1 MVEMGGRRSILWLL
15 LSSVLLAGP
24 LSATSGTSGA
34 RLTAAAGVAR
44 VSAGDT
50 SAAGDVGFA
59 VARLGGSSVA
69 GTAAAVSRRFFSPG
83 VAAAF
88 VVTSASFADVLA
100 IGPAAARLGAPVL
113 YAGRS
118 AVPSPTVAELRR
130 LRPDRIYVVGSRASI
145 GESVRALLAT
155 LSTGGATRITA
166 RTPYAL
172 AARLSARFF
181 PTSATVFVAT
191 GEDFHNAL
199 AGGAAAAVQRA
210 PMLLVSS
217 TTLPQVTATELSRLD
232 PTRIVLI
239 GTKASVSSSVAAA
252 LSAYGTVERV
262 AGRGP
267 AATAAAV
274 AGRFFGAD
282 RPAVFLAGVTTFTA
296 AAAAV
301 PAAGG
306 RRSPLLWAG
315 ESRLTATTRAQLVRL
330 SPARAYLVG
339 GRGTLG
345 VPVAK
350 AVQRL
355 LGVCWSG
362 DKPSDET
369 QQVISRVPAATKQ
382 VALTFDMAGRLV
394 PARQIVSYLA
404 ANQVCTTFFLSGA
417 MARTEEGHQVVS
429 RIARRPELFE
439 IGNHTMHH
447 CDLVR
452 GGGGSPTSAPCQV
465 SMTATFIRAE
475 LTSARDVIDPM
486 TRMQSAPYWRPPY
499 SSYNPFVLDNVAAA
513 GYPKTIQFNRDTIDW
528 KESSTASDIVARVL
542 DPPPPAGT
550 IVLFHLGGYHTL
562 ESLPWIVNALR
573 GAGYKLTTVSDLLD

>member
-1 MVEMGGRRSILWLL
+1 MVPMGFRRSVLWLL
-15 LSSVLLAGP
+15 LSGMLLAGP
-24 LSATSGTSGA
+24 LAATSGTSGA
-34 RLTAAAGVAR
+34 LLSAAAAASGEPA
-44 VSAGDT
+44 SAAG
-50 SAAGDVGFA
+50 AAGDVGFA
-59 VARLGGSSVA
+59 VVRLGGSSAA

-88 VVTSASFADVLA
+88 VVTSAGFADALA
-100 IGPAAARLGAPVL
+100 TGPAAARLGSPVL
-113 YAGRS
+113 YTGRS

-130 LRPDRIYVVGSRASI
+130 LRPGRIYVVGDKGSI
-145 GESVRALLAT
+145 GESVRARLAT
-155 LSTGGATRITA
+155 LSAGGATRITA
-166 RTPYAL
+166 GTRYAL
-172 AARLSARFF
+172 AAVLSARFF
-181 PTSATVFVAT
+181 PTAATVFVAT

-199 AGGAAAAVQRA
+199 VGGPASALQRA
-210 PMLLVSS
+210 PMLLVSA
-217 TTLPQVTATELSRLD
+217 TTLPPATAAELSRLD
-232 PTRIVLI
+232 PARIMLI
-239 GTKASVSSSVAAA
+239 GATTSVSPSVATA
-252 LSAYGTVERV
+252 LAAYGTVERIS
-262 AGRGP
+262 GRGP

-274 AGRFFGAD
+274 AGRFFGPD
-282 RPAVFLAGVTTFTA
+282 RPAVFLGGVMTST

-306 RRSPLLWAG
+306 LRSPLLWVG

-330 SPARAYLVG
+330 SPARAYLIG

-350 AVQRL
+350 AVQHL

-362 DKPSDET
+362 NKPTDRAPE
-369 QQVISRVPAATKQ
+369 VISRVPSATKQ
-382 VALTFDMAGRLV
+382 VALTFDVAGRLD

-404 ANQVCTTFFLSGA
+404 ANQICTTFFLSGA
-417 MARTEEGHQVVS
+417 MAQSEEGRQVVS
-429 RIARRPELFE
+429 MIARRPELFE

-465 SMTATFIRAE
+465 PMTAAFIKDE
-475 LTSARDVIDPM
+475 LTSAAAVIDPLTAM
-486 TRMQSAPYWRPPY
+486 KSAPYWRPPY
-499 SSYNPFVLDNVAAA
+499 SSYNTFVLDNVAAA

-528 KESSTASDIVARVL
+528 RETSTAPDIIARVL

-562 ESLPWIVNALR
+562 EALPWIVNALR
-573 GAGYKLTTVSDLLD
+573 DDGYTLTTVSDLLA